1 MTNADF
7 SVRRPVWALGL
18 TMPSLVQ
25 CAKAILGYSKA
36 SLLAAQQ
43 APSPRRRL

>member
-7 SVRRPVWALGL
+7 SVCRPAWARGL
-18 TMPSLVQ
+18 AMPSLEQ
-25 CAKAILGYSKA
+25 LAKAILGYSKA